1 MIKKISFFYEHY
13 ILGYPALVLTLL
25 SIILAVSLSNINNFK
40 LDASADTLILDD
52 DKDLKLF
59 REIND
64 RYESNDFL
72 ILTVTDKNKDI
83 FANETLEHIHN
94 LTLEIEEFASVQAV
108 TAITNIPLVSSS
120 KKPLTELID
129 NVPNIFSKDID
140 PELAQQEI
148 LTSPIYRD
156 LVISQDAKTT
166 AMQVTLKKNIELKE
180 ALIKKELYY
189 KKYRQDASFETQYL
203 LSKQEYNSITEIQKE
218 KISNLIKDIRKVQE
232 KYTSD
237 RYEIRLGGIPMI
249 TDDMVT
255 FIKNDLINFGFG
267 VLIFILATLV
277 IIFRKLIW
285 VMTPIIN
292 CIYSVLFMIGLLG
305 YLDWKVTVISSNF
318 ISLMLILTLSMNIHI
333 IVRYRQIYTSS
344 NHDKRLS
351 IIQTTRKMIWP
362 CLYTAL
368 TTIVAFASL
377 IFSDIKPV
385 MDFGYMMVLG
395 LTTLFLTSFFLL
407 PCLIMIFSNRKN
419 SIVHENQTKLFVT
432 DFLGTIT
439 ISSGKSIYVIFTLVT
454 LVTVYG
460 LSLLKVE
467 NSFINYFRADT
478 EIYKGMQLIDNELGG
493 TTPMDIIIKFK
504 DEKKLTSEN
513 DEFEDLLGDEDEPVE
528 SNWFTTDKIN
538 KIKYVHDYL
547 DENYY
552 IGKVLSFASSI
563 RVAEIVNDD
572 KELNSLEMS
581 LLYKKLPDEVK
592 DIAVT
597 PYLSI
602 DNNEAR
608 INIRIL
614 DSNPDLRRADLINKI
629 QNDLNQDPYLK
640 TEKITLTG
648 ILLLYNNMLQSLFD
662 SQIKSLGFV
671 MLIIATMFLI
681 LFKSIALM
689 VIGIVPNLI
698 SALLVL
704 GIMGIM
710 KLPLDMMT
718 ITIAA
723 ITVGIAVDNSIH
735 YIYRFKEELK
745 ICGNYEQT
753 ILICHSTIGKAIF
766 FTGITVIFGFSILI
780 LSNFIP
786 TIIFGVLT
794 GFAMLVALIAV
805 LTLLPRM
812 LITLKPIK

>member
-1 MIKKISFFYEHY
+1 
-13 ILGYPALVLTLL
+13 
-25 SIILAVSLSNINNFK
+25 
-40 LDASADTLILDD
+40 
-52 DKDLKLF
+52 
-59 REIND
+59 
-64 RYESNDFL
+64 
-72 ILTVTDKNKDI
+72 
-83 FANETLEHIHN
+83 
-94 LTLEIEEFASVQAV
+94 
-108 TAITNIPLVSSS
+108 
-120 KKPLTELID
+120 
-129 NVPNIFSKDID
+129 
-140 PELAQQEI
+140 
-148 LTSPIYRD
+148 
-156 LVISQDAKTT
+156 
-166 AMQVTLKKNIELKE
+166 
-180 ALIKKELYY
+180 
-189 KKYRQDASFETQYL
+189 
-203 LSKQEYNSITEIQKE
+203 
-218 KISNLIKDIRKVQE
+218 
-232 KYTSD
+232 
-237 RYEIRLGGIPMI
+237 
-249 TDDMVT
+249 
-255 FIKNDLINFGFG
+255 
-267 VLIFILATLV
+267 
-277 IIFRKLIW
+277 
-285 VMTPIIN
+285 
-292 CIYSVLFMIGLLG
+292 
-305 YLDWKVTVISSNF
+305 
-318 ISLMLILTLSMNIHI
+318 
-333 IVRYRQIYTSS
+333 
-344 NHDKRLS
+344 
-351 IIQTTRKMIWP
+351 MIWP

-395 LTTLFLTSFFLL
+395 LTTLFLTSFILL

-419 SIVHENQTKLFVT
+419 STIHENQTKLFIT
-432 DFLGTIT
+432 DFLARVTIN
-439 ISSGKSIYVIFTLVT
+439 SGKSIYVIFLLVT
-454 LVTVYG
+454 LVTIYG
-460 LSLLKVE
+460 LNLLKVE
-467 NSFINYFRADT
+467 NSFINYFRSDT

-493 TTPMDIIIKFK
+493 TTPMDIIIKFN
-504 DEKKLTSEN
+504 DEKLTSEN
-513 DEFEDLLGDEDEPVE
+513 DEFEYLLGDEDEPVE

-547 DENYY
+547 DNNYH

-608 INIRIL
+608 INVRIL
-614 DSNPDLRRADLINKI
+614 DSNPDLRRADLIDKI
-629 QNDLNQDPYLK
+629 QNDLSQDPYLK
-640 TEKITLTG
+640 SEQITLTG

-671 MLIIATMFLI
+671 MLIIASMFLI
-681 LFKSIALM
+681 LFKSISLM
-689 VIGIVPNLI
+689 IIGIVPNLI

-745 ICGNYEQT
+745 ICGDYDKT

-812 LITLKPIK
+812 LISLKPI

>member
-1 MIKKISFFYEHY
+1 
-13 ILGYPALVLTLL
+13 
-25 SIILAVSLSNINNFK
+25 
-40 LDASADTLILDD
+40 
-52 DKDLKLF
+52 
-59 REIND
+59 
-64 RYESNDFL
+64 
-72 ILTVTDKNKDI
+72 
-83 FANETLEHIHN
+83 
-94 LTLEIEEFASVQAV
+94 
-108 TAITNIPLVSSS
+108 
-120 KKPLTELID
+120 
-129 NVPNIFSKDID
+129 
-140 PELAQQEI
+140 
-148 LTSPIYRD
+148 
-156 LVISQDAKTT
+156 
-166 AMQVTLKKNIELKE
+166 
-180 ALIKKELYY
+180 
-189 KKYRQDASFETQYL
+189 
-203 LSKQEYNSITEIQKE
+203 
-218 KISNLIKDIRKVQE
+218 
-232 KYTSD
+232 
-237 RYEIRLGGIPMI
+237 
-249 TDDMVT
+249 
-255 FIKNDLINFGFG
+255 
-267 VLIFILATLV
+267 
-277 IIFRKLIW
+277 
-285 VMTPIIN
+285 MTPIIN
-292 CIYSVLFMIGLLG
+292 CIYSVLFMVGLLG

-344 NHDKRLS
+344 NQDKRLS
-351 IIQTTRKMIWP
+351 IIQTTQKMIWP

-419 SIVHENQTKLFVT
+419 SIVYENQKKLFVT
-432 DFLGTIT
+432 DFLGRIT
-439 ISSGKSIYVIFTLVT
+439 ISSGKSIYVAFTLVT

-467 NSFINYFRADT
+467 NSFINYFRSDT

-493 TTPMDIIIKFK
+493 TTPMDIIIKFN

-513 DEFEDLLGDEDEPVE
+513 DDFEDLLGDEDEPVE

-745 ICGNYEQT
+745 NCGNYEQT

>member
-1 MIKKISFFYEHY
+1 MIKKISYFYEHY
-13 ILGYPALVLTLL
+13 ILGYPALVLSLL
-25 SIILAVSLSNINNFK
+25 SIILAFSMSNINNFK

-64 RYESNDFL
+64 RYESNEFL
-72 ILTVTDKNKDI
+72 ILTVTDRNKDI
-83 FANETLEHIHN
+83 FANETLEYIHN
-94 LTLEIEEFASVQAV
+94 LTLEIEEFASVQSV

-120 KKPLTELID
+120 KKPLTELI
-129 NVPNIFSKDID
+129 NNIPNIFSKDID
-140 PELAQQEI
+140 PELAQEEI
-148 LTSPIYRD
+148 LTSPIYKD

-166 AMQVTLKKNIELKE
+166 AMQVNLKKNTELKE
-180 ALIKKELYY
+180 ALIKRELYY
-189 KKYRQDASFETQYL
+189 KKYKQDASFETQYL
-203 LSKQEYNSITEIQKE
+203 LSKQEYNNISETQKK

-255 FIKNDLINFGFG
+255 FIKNDLVNFGLG

-292 CIYSVLFMIGLLG
+292 CIYSVLFMVGLLG

-344 NHDKRLS
+344 NQDKKLS
-351 IIQTTRKMIWP
+351 ITQTTQKMIWP

-419 SIVHENQTKLFVT
+419 SIIHENKTKLFVT
-432 DFLGTIT
+432 DFLAGVTIN
-439 ISSGKSIYVIFTLVT
+439 SGKSIYVIFTLVT

-460 LSLLKVE
+460 LNLLKVE
-467 NSFINYFRADT
+467 NSFINYFRSDT

-493 TTPMDIIIKFK
+493 TTPMDIIIKFD
-504 DEKKLTSEN
+504 DEKLTSEN

-547 DENYY
+547 DKNYY

-629 QNDLNQDPYLK
+629 QHDLNQDPYLK

-689 VIGIVPNLI
+689 VIGIVPNLL

-745 ICGNYEQT
+745 TCGDYEQT

-812 LITLKPIK
+812 LISFKPI

>member
-1 MIKKISFFYEHY
+1 MFKKISQYYEKY
-13 ILGYPALVLTLL
+13 ILGYPSFVLILL
-25 SIILAVSLSNINNFK
+25 SIILAVSLTNINNFK
-40 LDASADTLILDD
+40 LDASADTLVLDD

-64 RYESNDFL
+64 RYESSEFL
-72 ILTVTDKNKDI
+72 ILTITDNVEDI
-83 FANETLEHIHN
+83 FANETLEYISE
-94 LTLEIEEFASVQAV
+94 LVLEIQELDNIQSV

-120 KKPLTELID
+120 KKPLTELIND
-129 NVPNIFSKDID
+129 IPNIFSKDID
-140 PELAQQEI
+140 LKLAQKEI
-148 LTSPIYRD
+148 LTSPIYKN
-156 LVISQDAKTT
+156 LVISEDAKTT
-166 AMQVTLKKNIELKE
+166 AMQITLKENTALKE
-180 ALIKKELYY
+180 ALSKKDLYYEKYSKDSSFESQYLVSKKE
-189 KKYRQDASFETQYL
+189 
-203 LSKQEYNSITEIQKE
+203 YNNISEIRKE
-218 KISNLIKDIRKVQE
+218 NISNFIKDIRKIQK
-232 KYTSD
+232 KYTTN

-255 FIKNDLINFGFG
+255 FIKNDLINFGVG

-285 VMTPIIN
+285 VLTPVIN
-292 CIYSVLFMIGLLG
+292 CIYSVLFMVGFLG
-305 YLDWKVTVISSNF
+305 FLDWKVTVISSNF

-333 IVRYRQIYTSS
+333 IVRYRQIYTSLS
-344 NHDKRLS
+344 QDKNLS
-351 IIQTTRKMIWP
+351 LIKTTQKMVWP

-395 LTTLFLTSFFLL
+395 LTTLFLTSFILL
-407 PCLIMIFSNRKN
+407 PCLIMIFSNKKN
-419 SIVHENQTKLFVT
+419 SVVHENKTKLFIT
-432 DFLGTIT
+432 DFLANIT
-439 ISSGKSIYVIFTLVT
+439 INSGKSIYIVSGLVILT
-454 LVTVYG
+454 TVYG
-460 LSLLKVE
+460 LNLLKVE
-467 NSFINYFRADT
+467 NSFINYFRSDT

-493 TTPMDIIIKFK
+493 TTPMDIIIKFN
-504 DEKKLTSEN
+504 DSELASDN
-513 DEFEDLLGDEDEPVE
+513 DEFDDLLGDEDEPVE
-528 SNWFTTDKIN
+528 SNWFTTEKIN

-547 DENYY
+547 DNNEY
-552 IGKVLSFASSI
+552 IGKVLSFASSV
-563 RVAEIVNDD
+563 RVAEIVNDN
-572 KELNSLEMS
+572 KQLNSLEMS

-602 DNNEAR
+602 EDNEAR
-608 INIRIL
+608 INVRIL
-614 DSNPDLRRADLINKI
+614 DSNPDLRRADLIKKI
-629 QNDLNQDPYLK
+629 QDDLNQDSYLK
-640 TEKITLTG
+640 SEQITLTG

-662 SQIKSLGFV
+662 SQIMSLGFV
-671 MLIIATMFLI
+671 MLIIACMFLI

-689 VIGIVPNLI
+689 IIGIVPNLI

-745 ICGNYEQT
+745 VSGDYEKT
-753 ILICHSTIGKAIF
+753 IHICHSTIGKAIF

-794 GFAMLVALIAV
+794 GFAMFVALIAV

-812 LITLKPIK
+812 LVTFKPI

>member
-1 MIKKISFFYEHY
+1 MIKKISYFYEHY

-64 RYESNDFL
+64 RYESNEFL

-83 FANETLEHIHN
+83 FANETLEYIHN
-94 LTLEIEEFASVQAV
+94 LTLEIEEFASVQSV

-120 KKPLTELID
+120 KKPLTELI
-129 NVPNIFSKDID
+129 NNIPNIFSKDID
-140 PELAQQEI
+140 PELAQEEI
-148 LTSPIYRD
+148 LTSPIYKD

-166 AMQVTLKKNIELKE
+166 AMQVTLKKNTELKE
-180 ALIKKELYY
+180 ALIKRELYY
-189 KKYRQDASFETQYL
+189 KKYKQDASFETQYL
-203 LSKQEYNSITEIQKE
+203 LSKQEYNNISETQKK

-255 FIKNDLINFGFG
+255 FIKNDLINFGLG

-285 VMTPIIN
+285 VMTPVIN

-344 NHDKRLS
+344 NQDKRLS
-351 IIQTTRKMIWP
+351 IIQTTQKMIWP

-419 SIVHENQTKLFVT
+419 SIIHENKTKLFVT
-432 DFLGTIT
+432 DFLAGVTIN
-439 ISSGKSIYVIFTLVT
+439 SGKSIYIIFTLVT

-460 LSLLKVE
+460 LNLLKVE
-467 NSFINYFRADT
+467 NSFINYFRSDT

-493 TTPMDIIIKFK
+493 TTPMDIIIKFD
-504 DEKKLTSEN
+504 DEKLTSEN

-547 DENYY
+547 DKNFY

-614 DSNPDLRRADLINKI
+614 DSNPDLRRADLIKKI

-689 VIGIVPNLI
+689 VIGIVPNLL

-745 ICGNYEQT
+745 TCGDYEQT

-812 LITLKPIK
+812 LISFKPI

>member
-1 MIKKISFFYEHY
+1 
-13 ILGYPALVLTLL
+13 
-25 SIILAVSLSNINNFK
+25 LSNINNFK
-40 LDASADTLILDD
+40 LDASADTLILED

-59 REIND
+59 REISD

-83 FANETLEHIHN
+83 FANETLDYIHS
-94 LTLEIEEFASVQAV
+94 LTLEIEEFPSVQSV

-120 KKPLTELID
+120 KKPLTELI
-129 NVPNIFSKDID
+129 NNIPNIFSKDID
-140 PELAQQEI
+140 PELAQEEI
-148 LTSPIYRD
+148 LTSPIYKD

-166 AMQVTLKKNIELKE
+166 AMQVTLKKNSELKE
-180 ALIKKELYY
+180 ALIKRELYY
-189 KKYRQDASFETQYL
+189 KKFMQDASFETQYL
-203 LSKQEYNSITEIQKE
+203 LSKQEYNNISETQKK

-255 FIKNDLINFGFG
+255 FIKNDLINFGLG

-285 VMTPIIN
+285 VMTPVIN

-344 NHDKRLS
+344 NQGKRISLF
-351 IIQTTRKMIWP
+351 QTTQKMIWP

-419 SIVHENQTKLFVT
+419 SIVHENQKKLFIT
-432 DFLGTIT
+432 DFLGKAT

-454 LVTVYG
+454 LITVYG

-467 NSFINYFRADT
+467 NSFINYFRSDT

-493 TTPMDIIIKFK
+493 TTPMDIIIKFN
-504 DEKKLTSEN
+504 DEKLTSEN
-513 DEFEDLLGDEDEPVE
+513 DEFGDLLGDEDEPVE

-547 DENYY
+547 DKNYY

-602 DNNEAR
+602 DDNEAR

-614 DSNPDLRRADLINKI
+614 DSNPDLRRADLIDKI

-640 TEKITLTG
+640 SEKITLTG

-704 GIMGIM
+704 GIMGIV

-745 ICGNYEQT
+745 ICDDYEQT

-794 GFAMLVALIAV
+794 GFAMFVALIAV

-812 LITLKPIK
+812 LISFKPI

>member
-1 MIKKISFFYEHY
+1 MIKKITYFYEY
-13 ILGYPALVLTLL
+13 YVLGYPALVLMLL
-25 SIILAVSLSNINNFK
+25 FFILVVSLTNVNNFK
-40 LDASADTLILDD
+40 LDASADTLILED

-59 REIND
+59 REVND
-64 RYESNDFL
+64 RYESNEFL

-83 FANETLEHIHN
+83 FANETLEYIHN
-94 LTLEIEEFASVQAV
+94 LTMEIQAFTDVQSV

-129 NVPNIFSKDID
+129 NIPNIFSKDID
-140 PELAQQEI
+140 PKLAQQEI
-148 LTSPIYRD
+148 LTSPIYKD
-156 LVISQDAKTT
+156 LIISADAKTT
-166 AMQVTLKKNIELKE
+166 AMQVTLKKNDVLKE
-180 ALIKKELYY
+180 ALVKKELYY

-203 LSKQEYNSITEIQKE
+203 LSKKEYDNVSAIQK
-218 KISNLIKDIRKVQE
+218 KNISNFIIDIRKIQE
-232 KYTSD
+232 KYTSN

-249 TDDMVT
+249 TNDMVT
-255 FIKNDLINFGFG
+255 FIKNDLINFGLG
-267 VLIFILATLV
+267 VLIFILTTLV

-285 VMTPIIN
+285 VITPVIN

-333 IVRYRQIYTSS
+333 IVRYRQIYTSL
-344 NHDKRLS
+344 NQNKKLS
-351 IIQTTRKMIWP
+351 LIETTKKMIWP

-395 LTTLFLTSFFLL
+395 LTTLFLTSFILL
-407 PCLIMIFSNRKN
+407 PSLIMVLSNRKN
-419 SIVHENQTKLFVT
+419 SIIYENKTKLFIT
-432 DFLGTIT
+432 DFLAKVTIN
-439 ISSGKSIYVIFTLVT
+439 SGKSIYVVFTLVT
-454 LVTVYG
+454 LLTIYG
-460 LSLLKVE
+460 LNLLKVE
-467 NSFINYFRADT
+467 NSFINYFRSDT
-478 EIYKGMQLIDNELGG
+478 EIYKGMQLIDNKLGG
-493 TTPMDIIIKFK
+493 TTPMDIIIKF
-504 DEKKLTSEN
+504 DDTEFTSED
-513 DEFEDLLGDEDEPVE
+513 DEFEDLLGDEDEPLE
-528 SNWFTTDKIN
+528 SNWFTTEKVN

-547 DENYY
+547 DNNNY
-552 IGKVLSFASSI
+552 IGKVLSFASSV
-563 RVAEIVNDD
+563 RVAEIVNDN

-592 DIAVT
+592 DIAIT

-602 DNNEAR
+602 ENNEAR
-608 INIRIL
+608 INVRVL
-614 DSNPDLRRADLINKI
+614 DSNPDLRRAELIKKI
-629 QNDLNQDPYLK
+629 QNDLNQDSYLESE
-640 TEKITLTG
+640 TITLTG

-662 SQIKSLGFV
+662 SQIMSLGVV
-671 MLIIATMFLI
+671 MLIIASMFLI
-681 LFKSIALM
+681 LFKSITLM
-689 VIGIVPNLI
+689 IIGIVPNLI

-745 ICGNYEQT
+745 VCADYEKT
-753 ILICHSTIGKAIF
+753 IIICHSTIGKAIF

-786 TIIFGVLT
+786 TIIFGILT
-794 GFAMLVALIAV
+794 GFAMFVALIAV

-812 LITLKPIK
+812 LISFKPI

>member
-1 MIKKISFFYEHY
+1 
-13 ILGYPALVLTLL
+13 
-25 SIILAVSLSNINNFK
+25 LSNVNNFK

-64 RYESNDFL
+64 RYESNEFL
-72 ILTVTDKNKDI
+72 ILTVTDRNKDI
-83 FANETLEHIHN
+83 FANETLEYIHN
-94 LTLEIEEFASVQAV
+94 LTLEIEEFASVQSV

-120 KKPLTELID
+120 KKPLTELI
-129 NVPNIFSKDID
+129 NNIPNIFSKDID
-140 PELAQQEI
+140 PELAQEEI
-148 LTSPIYRD
+148 LTSPIYKD

-166 AMQVTLKKNIELKE
+166 AMQVTLKKNTELKE
-180 ALIKKELYY
+180 ALIKRELYY
-189 KKYRQDASFETQYL
+189 KKYKQDASFETQYL
-203 LSKQEYNSITEIQKE
+203 LSKQEYNNISETQKK

-255 FIKNDLINFGFG
+255 FIKNDLINFGLG

-285 VMTPIIN
+285 VMTPVIN
-292 CIYSVLFMIGLLG
+292 CIYSVLFMVGLLG

-344 NHDKRLS
+344 NQDKMLS
-351 IIQTTRKMIWP
+351 IIQTTQKMIWP

-395 LTTLFLTSFFLL
+395 LSTLFLTSFFLL

-419 SIVHENQTKLFVT
+419 SIIHENQTKLFVT
-432 DFLGTIT
+432 DFLAGVTIN
-439 ISSGKSIYVIFTLVT
+439 SGKSIYVIFTLVT

-460 LSLLKVE
+460 LNLLKVE
-467 NSFINYFRADT
+467 NSFINYFRSDT

-493 TTPMDIIIKFK
+493 TTPMDIIIKFD
-504 DEKKLTSEN
+504 DEKLTSEN

-547 DENYY
+547 DNNYY

-614 DSNPDLRRADLINKI
+614 DSNPDLRRADLIKKI

-671 MLIIATMFLI
+671 MLIIAAMFLI

-689 VIGIVPNLI
+689 VIGIVPNLL

-745 ICGNYEQT
+745 TCGDYEQT

-812 LITLKPIK
+812 LISFKPI

>member
-1 MIKKISFFYEHY
+1 MIKKISLLYEQY
-13 ILGYPALVLTLL
+13 IIRYPGMVLIML
-25 SIILAVSLSNINNFK
+25 SIILMVSLTNINNFK
-40 LDASADTLILDD
+40 LDASADTLILEG
-52 DKDLKLF
+52 DKDLNLF

-64 RYESNDFL
+64 RYGSNEFL
-72 ILTVTDKNKDI
+72 ILTVTDKHKDI
-83 FANETLEHIHN
+83 FANETLNYINN
-94 LTLEIEEFASVQAV
+94 LVTEIQNFTNVQSV
-108 TAITNIPLVSSS
+108 TAITNVPLVSSS
-120 KKPLTELID
+120 KKPLTELINNIPD
-129 NVPNIFSKDID
+129 IFSKGID
-140 PELAQQEI
+140 PEIAKQEI
-148 LTSPIYRD
+148 LTSPIYKD
-156 LVISQDAKTT
+156 LVISADAKTT
-166 AMQVTLKKNIELKE
+166 AMQITLKNNVSLKDALVKRDEFYKKYQQDSSFEAKYLESKQVYNDFSEIQKKNIN
-180 ALIKKELYY
+180 
-189 KKYRQDASFETQYL
+189 SF
-203 LSKQEYNSITEIQKE
+203 
-218 KISNLIKDIRKVQE
+218 IKDVRKIQE

-249 TDDMVT
+249 TNDMVA

-267 VLIFILATLV
+267 VLLFILGTLV

-285 VMTPIIN
+285 VVTPVIN

-333 IVRYRQIYTSS
+333 IVRYRQIYSSS
-344 NHDKRLS
+344 NQGKRLS
-351 IIQTTRKMIWP
+351 LIETTQKMIWP

-385 MDFGYMMVLG
+385 IDFGYMMVLG
-395 LTTLFLTSFFLL
+395 LTTLFLTSFVLL
-407 PCLIMIFSNRKN
+407 PSLIMVFSNNKN
-419 SIVHENQTKLFVT
+419 SKIQENKTRLFIT
-432 DFLGTIT
+432 DFLAKVTIN
-439 ISSGKSIYVIFTLVT
+439 SGKSIYVALL
-454 LVTVYG
+454 LVTVITIYG
-460 LSLLKVE
+460 LNLLKVE
-467 NSFINYFRADT
+467 NSFINYFRSDT

-493 TTPMDIIIKFK
+493 TTPMDIIIKFNDSESTVEK
-504 DEKKLTSEN
+504 DEY
-513 DEFEDLLGDEDEPVE
+513 EDLLGEEEESLE
-528 SNWFTTDKIN
+528 SNWFTTDKVN

-547 DENYY
+547 DNNKY

-592 DIAVT
+592 DIAIT

-608 INIRIL
+608 INVRII
-614 DSNPDLRRADLINKI
+614 DSNPKLRRADLIEKI
-629 QNDLNQDPYLK
+629 QNDLNQDAYLK
-640 TEKITLTG
+640 SEQITLSG

-662 SQIKSLGFV
+662 SQIMSLGFV
-671 MLIIATMFLI
+671 MLIIAAMFLI

-689 VIGIVPNLI
+689 IIGIVPNLI

-710 KLPLDMMT
+710 NLPLDMMT

-745 ICGNYEQT
+745 ICKDYEKT
-753 ILICHSTIGKAIF
+753 VVICHSTIGKAIF

-794 GFAMLVALIAV
+794 GFAMFVALIAV

-812 LITLKPIK
+812 LISFKPI

>member
-1 MIKKISFFYEHY
+1 MIKKISLLYEQY
-13 ILGYPALVLTLL
+13 IIRYPGMVLIML
-25 SIILAVSLSNINNFK
+25 SIVLMVSLTNINNFK
-40 LDASADTLILDD
+40 LDASADTLILED
-52 DKDLKLF
+52 DKDLNLF

-64 RYESNDFL
+64 RYGSNEFL
-72 ILTVTDKNKDI
+72 ILTVTDKHKNI
-83 FANETLEHIHN
+83 FANETLNYINN
-94 LTLEIEEFASVQAV
+94 LVTEIQNFTNVQSV
-108 TAITNIPLVSSS
+108 TAITNVPLVSSS
-120 KKPLTELID
+120 KKPLTELINNIPD
-129 NVPNIFSKDID
+129 IFSKDID
-140 PELAQQEI
+140 PEIAKQEI
-148 LTSPIYRD
+148 LTSPIYKD
-156 LVISQDAKTT
+156 LVISADAKTT
-166 AMQVTLKKNIELKE
+166 AMQITLKNNVSLKDALVKRDEFYKKYQQDSSFEAKYLESKQVYNDLSEIQKKNIN
-180 ALIKKELYY
+180 
-189 KKYRQDASFETQYL
+189 SF
-203 LSKQEYNSITEIQKE
+203 
-218 KISNLIKDIRKVQE
+218 IKDVRRIQE

-249 TDDMVT
+249 TNDMVA

-267 VLIFILATLV
+267 VLLFILGTLV

-285 VMTPIIN
+285 VVTPVIN

-333 IVRYRQIYTSS
+333 IVRYRQIYSSS
-344 NHDKRLS
+344 NQGKRLS
-351 IIQTTRKMIWP
+351 LIETTQKMIWP

-385 MDFGYMMVLG
+385 IDFGYMMVLG
-395 LTTLFLTSFFLL
+395 LTTLFLTSFVLL
-407 PCLIMIFSNRKN
+407 PSLIMIFSNNKN
-419 SIVHENQTKLFVT
+419 SKIQENKTKLFIT
-432 DFLGTIT
+432 DFLAKVTIN
-439 ISSGKSIYVIFTLVT
+439 SGKSIYVAFL
-454 LVTVYG
+454 LVTVITIYG
-460 LSLLKVE
+460 LNLLKVE
-467 NSFINYFRADT
+467 NSFINYFRSDT

-493 TTPMDIIIKFK
+493 TTPMDIIIKFN
-504 DEKKLTSEN
+504 DSESTVEN
-513 DEFEDLLGDEDEPVE
+513 DEYEDLFGEEEESVE
-528 SNWFTTDKIN
+528 SNWFTTDKVN

-547 DENYY
+547 DRNKY

-563 RVAEIVNDD
+563 RVAEIVNND

-608 INIRIL
+608 INVRII
-614 DSNPDLRRADLINKI
+614 DSNPNLRRAELIEKI
-629 QNDLNQDPYLK
+629 QNDLNQDTYLK
-640 TEKITLTG
+640 SEQITLSG

-662 SQIKSLGFV
+662 SQIMSLGFV
-671 MLIIATMFLI
+671 MLIIAAMFLI

-689 VIGIVPNLI
+689 IIGIVPNLI

-745 ICGNYEQT
+745 VCKDYKKT
-753 ILICHSTIGKAIF
+753 IMICHSTIGKAIF

-780 LSNFIP
+780 MSNFIP

-794 GFAMLVALIAV
+794 GFAMFVALIAV

-812 LITLKPIK
+812 LISFKPI

>member
-1 MIKKISFFYEHY
+1 MIKKISRLYEQYVINH
-13 ILGYPALVLTLL
+13 PVMTLL
-25 SIILAVSLSNINNFK
+25 ILIIILIVSLTNIDNFK
-40 LDASADTLILDD
+40 LDASADTLILED
-52 DKDLKLF
+52 DKDLKIF
-59 REIND
+59 REINN
-64 RYESNDFL
+64 RYESNEFL
-72 ILTVTDKNKDI
+72 ILTVTDKHKEI
-83 FANETLEHIHN
+83 FSNDTLNYINNLVNEIQSFIYVE
-94 LTLEIEEFASVQAV
+94 SV
-108 TAITNIPLVSSS
+108 TSITNIPLVSSS
-120 KKPLTELID
+120 KKPLTELIND
-129 NVPNIFSKDID
+129 IPNIFSKDINS
-140 PELAQQEI
+140 ELAKEEI
-148 LTSPIYRD
+148 LTSPIYKD
-156 LVISQDAKTT
+156 LVISKDAKTT
-166 AMQVTLKKNIELKE
+166 AMQITLKDNSSLKDALAEKDEL
-180 ALIKKELYY
+180 Y
-189 KKYRQDASFETQYL
+189 KKYQQNSSFEALYL
-203 LSKQEYNSITEIQKE
+203 SSKQKYNNLSEIQK
-218 KISNLIKDIRKVQE
+218 KNVNSFIKDLRKVQE

-249 TDDMVT
+249 TNDMVA
-255 FIKNDLINFGFG
+255 FIKNDLINFGLG
-267 VLIFILATLV
+267 VLLFILSTLI

-285 VMTPIIN
+285 VITPVLN
-292 CIYSVLFMIGLLG
+292 CIYSVLFMVGLLG

-333 IVRYRQIYTSS
+333 IVRYRQIYSAS
-344 NHDKRLS
+344 NQNKRLS
-351 IIQTTRKMIWP
+351 VIETTKKMIWP

-385 MDFGYMMVLG
+385 IDFGYMMVLG
-395 LTTLFLTSFFLL
+395 LTTLFLTSFVLL
-407 PCLIMIFSNRKN
+407 PSLITIYSNSEN
-419 SIVHENQTKLFVT
+419 SLIKENKTRLFIT
-432 DFLGTIT
+432 DFLAKVTIN
-439 ISSGKSIYVIFTLVT
+439 SGKSIYAVFIFLSIVT
-454 LVTVYG
+454 IYG
-460 LSLLKVE
+460 LNQLKVE
-467 NSFINYFRADT
+467 NSFINYFRSDT

-493 TTPMDIIIKFK
+493 TTPMDIIIKF
-504 DEKKLTSEN
+504 DDAETSDEN
-513 DEFEDLLGDEDEPVE
+513 DEYEDLLGEEEGPIE
-528 SNWFTTDKIN
+528 SNWFTTDKVN

-547 DENYY
+547 DSNEY

-563 RVAEIVNDD
+563 RVAEIVNNN

-602 DNNEAR
+602 ENNEAR
-608 INIRIL
+608 INVRIL
-614 DSNPDLRRADLINKI
+614 DSNPNLRRAKLIEEI
-629 QNDLNQDPYLK
+629 QNDLNQDTYLK
-640 TEKITLTG
+640 SEQITLSG

-662 SQIKSLGFV
+662 SQIMSLGFV
-671 MLIIATMFLI
+671 MLIIAAMFLI

-689 VIGIVPNLI
+689 IIGIVPNLI

-745 ICGNYEQT
+745 VCKDYKKT
-753 ILICHSTIGKAIF
+753 IMICHSTIGKAIF

-780 LSNFIP
+780 MSNFIP

-794 GFAMLVALIAV
+794 GFAMFVALIAV

-812 LITLKPIK
+812 LISFKPI

>member
-1 MIKKISFFYEHY
+1 MIKKISYFYEHY
-13 ILGYPALVLTLL
+13 ILGYPALVLSLL
-25 SIILAVSLSNINNFK
+25 SIILAFSMSNINNFK

-64 RYESNDFL
+64 RYESNEFL
-72 ILTVTDKNKDI
+72 ILTVTDRNKDI
-83 FANETLEHIHN
+83 FANETLEYIHN
-94 LTLEIEEFASVQAV
+94 LTLEIEEFASVQSV

-120 KKPLTELID
+120 KKPLTELI
-129 NVPNIFSKDID
+129 NNIPNIFSKDID
-140 PELAQQEI
+140 PELAKQEI
-148 LTSPIYRD
+148 LTSPIYKD

-166 AMQVTLKKNIELKE
+166 AIQVTLKKNIELKE

-189 KKYRQDASFETQYL
+189 EKYRQDASFETQYL
-203 LSKQEYNSITEIQKE
+203 LSKQEYNSITEIQK
-218 KISNLIKDIRKVQE
+218 KNISNLIKDIRKVQE

-255 FIKNDLINFGFG
+255 FIKNDLINFGLG

-285 VMTPIIN
+285 VMTPVIN
-292 CIYSVLFMIGLLG
+292 CIYSVLFMVGLLG

-333 IVRYRQIYTSS
+333 IVRYRQIYTSL
-344 NHDKRLS
+344 NQDKMLS
-351 IIQTTRKMIWP
+351 IIQTTQKMIWP

-419 SIVHENQTKLFVT
+419 SIIHENKTKLFVT
-432 DFLGTIT
+432 DFLAGVTIN
-439 ISSGKSIYVIFTLVT
+439 SGKSIYVIFTLVT

-460 LSLLKVE
+460 LNLLKVE
-467 NSFINYFRADT
+467 NSFINYFRSDT

-493 TTPMDIIIKFK
+493 TTPMDIIIKFD
-504 DEKKLTSEN
+504 DEKLTSEN

-689 VIGIVPNLI
+689 VIGIVPNLL

-745 ICGNYEQT
+745 TCGDYEQT

-812 LITLKPIK
+812 LISFKPI

>member
-1 MIKKISFFYEHY
+1 MIKKISYFYEHY
-13 ILGYPALVLTLL
+13 ILGYPALVLSLL
-25 SIILAVSLSNINNFK
+25 SIILAFSMSNINNFK

-64 RYESNDFL
+64 RYESNEFL
-72 ILTVTDKNKDI
+72 ILTVTDRNKDI
-83 FANETLEHIHN
+83 FANETLEYIHN
-94 LTLEIEEFASVQAV
+94 LTLEIEEFASVQSV

-120 KKPLTELID
+120 KKPLTELI
-129 NVPNIFSKDID
+129 NNIPNIFSKDID
-140 PELAQQEI
+140 PELAQEEI
-148 LTSPIYRD
+148 LTSPIYKD

-166 AMQVTLKKNIELKE
+166 AMQVTLKKNTELKE
-180 ALIKKELYY
+180 ALIKRELYY
-189 KKYRQDASFETQYL
+189 KKYKQDASFETQYL
-203 LSKQEYNSITEIQKE
+203 LSKQEYNNISETQKK

-255 FIKNDLINFGFG
+255 FIKNDLVNFGLG

-292 CIYSVLFMIGLLG
+292 CIYSVLFMVGLLG

-333 IVRYRQIYTSS
+333 IVRYRQIYTSL
-344 NHDKRLS
+344 NQDKMLS

-385 MDFGYMMVLG
+385 IDFGYMMVLG
-395 LTTLFLTSFFLL
+395 LTTLFLTSFILL

-419 SIVHENQTKLFVT
+419 STVHENNTKLFIT
-432 DFLGTIT
+432 DFLANVTVN
-439 ISSGKSIYVIFTLVT
+439 SGKSIYVVFALVT
-454 LVTVYG
+454 LVTIYG
-460 LSLLKVE
+460 LNLLKVE
-467 NSFINYFRADT
+467 NSFINYFRSDT
-478 EIYKGMQLIDNELGG
+478 EIYKGMRLIDNELGG
-493 TTPMDIIIKFK
+493 TTPMDIIIRFN
-504 DEKKLTSEN
+504 DTELISEN
-513 DEFEDLLGDEDEPVE
+513 DEFEDLLGDEDDYAE
-528 SNWFTTDKIN
+528 SNWFTTDKVN

-547 DENYY
+547 DNNNN

-563 RVAEIVNDD
+563 RVAEIVNDN
-572 KELNSLEMS
+572 KELDSLEMS

-608 INIRIL
+608 INVRIL

-629 QNDLNQDPYLK
+629 QYDLNQDPYLK
-640 TEKITLTG
+640 SEQITLTG

-671 MLIIATMFLI
+671 MLIIAAMFLV

-689 VIGIVPNLI
+689 IIGIIPNLI

-704 GIMGIM
+704 GIMGII

-745 ICGNYEQT
+745 TCGDYEQT

-812 LITLKPIK
+812 LISFKPI